1 MPKHSLRAPWG
12 RNVTALFAVSLL
24 TLGACSD
31 DGNGG
36 VGPSTITAVQI
47 VTLPNNQTLTNL
59 TPGDRRKMLA
69 VPVNELGNF
78 IDRTVTLAS
87 SNAAVFTVSNDTIT
101 AVAGG
106 TAYLRATA
114 GGKTDSIAVGVR
126 FRVQT
131 VTLAPANPTL
141 RREASQQL
149 TATLRDTQN
158 AIVTGRPVTW
168 TSSDPT
174 NVSVSATGLVS
185 VAEAAPDA
193 TTATITA
200 TATNAQDGGVA
211 AVGTTI
217 VTVNGDAVVQ
227 TVTVT
232 GGSGFRGNVG
242 DVTLTATARSGLGN
256 VIVTPITWTSNNA
269 GIATVDSDGDVTF
282 AGGTGSLTITGTAT
296 GAGAG
301 GANVAGTTAF
311 EVATTLINGVTVTA
325 PDMAAGQGVNFAF
338 SADRVGAASFVVATV
353 GGSGDSDMYVIAP
366 GVTNWT
372 TTDGGGSNWVCRPWA
387 SGNTE
392 TCNIGAAAAG
402 WYRIRLYA
410 WSPAGA
416 ANGVNITVTHP

>member
-87 SNAAVFTVSNDTIT
+87 SNTAVFTVSNDTIT

-114 GGKTDSIAVGVR
+114 GGKTDSIAIGVR
-126 FRVQT
+126 FRVNT

-168 TSSDPT
+168 SSSDPT

-185 VAEAAPDA
+185 IAAAAPDA

-217 VTVNGDAVVQ
+217 VTVNGDAVVS

-242 DVTLTATARSGLGN
+242 TVNLTGTARSGLGN
-256 VIVTPITWTSNNA
+256 TIVTPLTWSTNNA
-269 GIATVDSDGDVTF
+269 AIATVDASGVVTF
-282 AGGTGSLTITGTAT
+282 AGGTGNLTITATAT

-325 PDMAAGQGVNFAF
+325 PDIAAGQGTNFAF
-338 SADRVGAASFVVATV
+338 SADRVGAASFVVNTS
-353 GGSGDSDMYVIAP
+353 GGSGDADMYVIAP

-372 TTDGGGSNWVCRPWA
+372 TTDGGGSNWVCRPWN

-392 TCNIGAAAAG
+392 VCNIGAAAAG

-416 ANGVNITVTHP
+416 ANGVNIVVTHP